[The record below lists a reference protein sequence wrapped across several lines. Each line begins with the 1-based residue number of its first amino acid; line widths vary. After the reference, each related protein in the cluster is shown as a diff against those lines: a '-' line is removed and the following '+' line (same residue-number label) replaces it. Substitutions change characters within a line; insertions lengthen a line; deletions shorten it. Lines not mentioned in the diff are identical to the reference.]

1 MEIELKKGDSVKFNK
16 EKKFIYI
23 KPLGSGGTGDTHLFR
38 DETTN
43 MLFAFKKYAPK
54 ELKFKEEFYK
64 RFVDEIKIL
73 FSLSH
78 QNIVRVY
85 NYYLYPDLNLGYL
98 QMEYIEGES
107 INEFNP
113 DNSEKD
119 WNSIFIETISTFE
132 YLEMNNV
139 LHRDI
144 RPSNILIDKNE
155 NIKIID
161 FGFGKKLENFNE
173 NAKSIFL
180 NWPVSELPDE
190 VKLNK
195 EYNHQTEVYFLGKL
209 FQKLIKKC
217 KDNFKFEH
225 IIEKMIN
232 VSPNMRYKSFNEV
245 KKAISDGVLSEVNFN
260 SDQKQVY
267 INFANELIKH
277 INKYIDKYN
286 PVDDLNYTL
295 NELAQVIHDS
305 ALEEFIQNNT
315 KLIRCFIN
323 SGYNYNSTNDIKV
336 ETVVDFYR
344 LLNSLS
350 PRKQKIVLDNIYTR
364 LSIIEVEISY
374 DDGDIPF

>member
-1 MEIELKKGDSVKFNK
+1 
-16 EKKFIYI
+16 
-23 KPLGSGGTGDTHLFR
+23 
-38 DETTN
+38 
-43 MLFAFKKYAPK
+43 
-54 ELKFKEEFYK
+54 
-64 RFVDEIKIL
+64 
-73 FSLSH
+73 
-78 QNIVRVY
+78 
-85 NYYLYPDLNLGYL
+85 
-98 QMEYIEGES
+98 
-107 INEFNP
+107 
-113 DNSEKD
+113 
-119 WNSIFIETISTFE
+119 
-132 YLEMNNV
+132 
-139 LHRDI
+139 
-144 RPSNILIDKNE
+144 
-155 NIKIID
+155 
-161 FGFGKKLENFNE
+161 
-173 NAKSIFL
+173 
-180 NWPVSELPDE
+180 
-190 VKLNK
+190 
-195 EYNHQTEVYFLGKL
+195 
-209 FQKLIKKC
+209 
-217 KDNFKFEH
+217 
-225 IIEKMIN
+225 
-232 VSPNMRYKSFNEV
+232 MRYKSFNEV